1 MHVSL
6 FPRLPLLRRL
16 RLAMRLP
23 RLLGVC
29 LVSALGAACTGLPPA
44 PPSTDQAN
52 ATTLPAPS
60 AAARQDLAPGG
71 HLKAAINFGNP
82 ILAQRDAAGGEPR
95 GVSVDLARELARR
108 LGVPLQLVTF
118 ESAGRVFAA
127 AKESAWDIAF
137 LAIDPGRAGEIAFS
151 PPYVVIEGAYLVR
164 EASPLRGN
172 ADVDRPGVRVVVGRG
187 SAYDL
192 YLSREIK
199 RATLVHAPTSPA
211 VTDQMMAQG
220 VEVAA
225 GVKQQLQADSRRHP
239 GTRLLP
245 GSFMEIR
252 QAMGTPRGRDAGAA
266 YLAAFIEAMKADG
279 FVAAS
284 LQRHKI
290 EGASIAPPARL
301 MRP

>member
-1 MHVSL
+1 M
-6 FPRLPLLRRL
+6 P
-16 RLAMRLP
+16 A
-23 RLLGVC
+23 
-29 LVSALGAACTGLPPA
+29 A
-44 PPSTDQAN
+44 PPSAGQAPA
-52 ATTLPAPS
+52 ATGAATSAATILPAPS

-71 HLKAAINFGNP
+71 RLKAAINFGNP

-118 ESAGRVFAA
+118 DSAGRVFAA
-127 AKESAWDIAF
+127 ARESAWDIAF
-137 LAIDPGRAGEIAFS
+137 LAVDPGRIGEIAFS

-164 EASPLRGN
+164 ETSPLRGN

-192 YLSREIK
+192 YLSREFK

-220 VEVAA
+220 IEVAA
-225 GVKQQLQADSRRHP
+225 GVKQQLQADALRHP

-266 YLAAFIEAMKADG
+266 YVAAFIEAMKADG
-279 FVAAS
+279 FVAAA